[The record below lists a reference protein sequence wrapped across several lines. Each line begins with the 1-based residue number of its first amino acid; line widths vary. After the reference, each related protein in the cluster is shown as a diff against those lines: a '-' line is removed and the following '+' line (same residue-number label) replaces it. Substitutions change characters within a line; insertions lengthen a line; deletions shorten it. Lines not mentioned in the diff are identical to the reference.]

1 MAWRVGIDIGGT
13 FTDVTAMDAASG
25 EIHFRKVPST
35 PADLARGAAEGL
47 AALGEAVPLAEVSFF
62 AHGTTAGTNALIE
75 GKGARTGL
83 ITTQGFRDLLEI
95 ARQRRPSLY
104 DLSARKPRP
113 LVPRRL
119 RREAPERLHP
129 DGSVMRP
136 LDCEAMRREL
146 AFLKEAGVEALAICC
161 LHSYANPRHERTI
174 KELARELLPGVYV
187 SASSDVLPRFRE
199 YERLSTTVVNAYLG
213 PLMGRYLDEFGRR
226 ARSARIAVSP
236 HIMQSNGGLAA
247 LDEACQKPVTTV
259 LSGPA
264 AGAAAAAAICADLGL
279 ARAISIDMGGTSS
292 DVCLIEGGLPAVA
305 SGRDVGGYAV
315 EVPGADVRCIGAGGG
330 SIVRV
335 DEGGLPQVGP
345 RSAGA
350 DPGPACYGRGGEEP
364 TLTDALLLLRRLSPH
379 GLLGGEMM
387 LDPGAALSGLAE
399 NVAHPLG
406 ISPERAALGTV
417 ELAVANVRRA
427 VEAMTVRE
435 GRDPRDYALIA
446 AGGAGPLIACE
457 LAAELEVD
465 EVIVPLSPGNFS
477 AWGLLASD
485 LRRDWVQTR
494 LAPLGTDSLAA
505 LSEAYRALE
514 AEARCWLEVHAPTGA
529 SAVLRQAAARYSGQ
543 DYELSVDV
551 PPGELGPHDLTA
563 VMQSFHAAHEQ
574 HYGYSLPEQEVEVVD
589 LLVTAVAEAGALP
602 RPAPVAGA
610 EGAPEPKEGR
620 LIHARGG
627 DEQCLVYD
635 RSALGEG
642 AIVAGTAIIEQYDS
656 TTYLP
661 KGCRAQVAGGALR
674 IRRE

>member
-13 FTDVTAMDAASG
+13 FTDITAADTASG
-25 EIHFRKVPST
+25 EIHFRKVPSV

-47 AALGEAVPLAEVSFF
+47 AVLGEAVPLPEVSFF

-75 GKGARTGL
+75 DKGARTGL

-113 LVPRRL
+113 LVARRL

-136 LDCEAMRREL
+136 LDCEATRREL

-161 LHSYANPRHERTI
+161 LHSYADPRHEKAI

-213 PLMGRYLDEFGRR
+213 PLMGRYLDKFGRR
-226 ARSARIAVSP
+226 GRSAGIAVSP

-247 LDEACQKPVTTV
+247 LEEAREKPVTTI

-305 SGRDVGGYAV
+305 SGREVGGYAV
-315 EVPGADVRCIGAGGG
+315 EVPGANVRCIGAGGG
-330 SIVRV
+330 SIVSV

-364 TLTDALLLLRRLSPH
+364 TLTDALLLLGRLSPQ
-379 GLLGGEMM
+379 GLLGGEMR
-387 LDPGAALSGLAE
+387 LDPGAALGGLAE
-399 NVAHPLG
+399 NVARPLG
-406 ISPERAALGTV
+406 ISPRRAALGTV

-427 VEAMTVRE
+427 VEALTVRE

-457 LAAELEVD
+457 LAAELGIEQ
-465 EVIVPLSPGNFS
+465 VIVPLSPGNFS

-494 LAPLGTDSLAA
+494 LTPLRADSLAA
-505 LSEAYRALE
+505 LSEGYRALE
-514 AEARCWLEVHAPTGA
+514 VEARCWLEAHAPTGA
-529 SAVLRQAAARYSGQ
+529 GTVLRQVAARYFGQ

-551 PPGELGPHDLTA
+551 PPGALGPHDLTA
-563 VMQSFHAAHEQ
+563 VRQSFHAAHDQ
-574 HYGYSLPEQEVEVVD
+574 HYGYSLPEQELEVVD
-589 LLVTAVAEAGALP
+589 LLVSAIARTAALP
-602 RPAPVAGA
+602 GSAAAAA
-610 EGAPEPKEGR
+610 EGVPEPKEER
-620 LIHARGG
+620 LVHARGG
-627 DEQCLVYD
+627 DEQCLVYH

-642 AIVAGTAIIEQYDS
+642 ATVSGTAIIEQYDS

-661 KGCRAQVAGGALR
+661 KGWRAQVAGGALR
-674 IRRE
+674 VRRE